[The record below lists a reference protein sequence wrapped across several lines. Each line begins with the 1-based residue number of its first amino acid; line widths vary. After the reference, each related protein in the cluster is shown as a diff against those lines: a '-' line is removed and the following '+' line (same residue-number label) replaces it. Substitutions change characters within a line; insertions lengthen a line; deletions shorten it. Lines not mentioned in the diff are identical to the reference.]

1 MTTAVAGLLAGLAIL
16 VGVVTEH
23 LGRGW
28 EQPAW
33 IPILD
38 LAVGW
43 SMVVAG
49 LVAAVA
55 RPRQVAGR
63 RLVIAGFLWFAG
75 TPEGGDT
82 APFAG
87 LAFAFQG
94 YYDLV
99 LVLIA
104 LSFAAR
110 WPARRSERAYL
121 VALAVVF
128 VVNTVV
134 RLAARSS
141 ELIGTDLLPIETGL
155 PMVAWADLIRS
166 AGVAFA
172 AVLIA
177 RRWFTASGPARRYL
191 GPVLLGGVATSAAA
205 AYGMSYPLAMLGA
218 VPPVP
223 DDLNVVLAWTAN
235 VVRILVPIGML
246 VGILRSQRA
255 RSAVAGALTGIVAG
269 PTVSTLGEALRQA
282 VGDPSLRIL
291 GWDAEAGGYRD
302 AAGGPAVPPA
312 ESETVAVTPVS
323 SDGVPLAVL
332 VHDPALDE
340 DPALVAS
347 GVALATLVMHNE
359 LLGHQVDRQLAEVRA
374 SRARIVEAGDEE
386 RRRIERD
393 LHDGVQQRLV
403 ALGLALRR
411 AAARNSADHDAA
423 DALARGAE
431 EALAVVE
438 DVRELARGIHPAI
451 LSEAGLASGLRA
463 LADRSPV
470 PVEVDARLDREPPP
484 TTAATAYFVAS
495 EALANVAKHAAATT
509 AWIRASDDDGV
520 LRVAVEDDG
529 RGGVDPAGSGLRGL
543 QDRVSALGGTFT
555 AAARPEGGT
564 VVTAS
569 IPLA

>member
-1 MTTAVAGLLAGLAIL
+1 MRTAVAGLVAGLAL
-16 VGVVTEH
+16 VVGLATEH

-28 EQPAW
+28 DQAAW

-43 SMVVAG
+43 SMVAAG
-49 LVAAVA
+49 LVASLA

-75 TPEGGDT
+75 TPQGGDT
-82 APFAG
+82 EPFG
-87 LAFAFQG
+87 WLAFAFQG
-94 YYDLV
+94 YFDLV

-104 LSFAAR
+104 LSFPAR
-110 WPARRSERAYL
+110 WPARRSERLYL
-121 VALAVVF
+121 AALAAVF
-128 VVNTVV
+128 VVNTVI
-134 RLAARSS
+134 RLAARSG
-141 ELIGTDLLPIETGL
+141 EVIGTDLLPIDAGL
-155 PMVAWADLIRS
+155 PMVAWADLTRS
-166 AGVAFA
+166 AGVAVAGLF
-172 AVLIA
+172 IA
-177 RRWFTASGPARRYL
+177 RRWSTASGPARRYL
-191 GPVLLGGVATSAAA
+191 GPVLLAGVATSAAA
-205 AYGMSYPLAMLGA
+205 AYGMWYPLSILGI
-218 VPPVP
+218 VPPTP
-223 DDLNVVLAWTAN
+223 AELAIGLAWTAN
-235 VVRILVPIGML
+235 VVRVLVPIGML
-246 VGILRSQRA
+246 VGILRSRGA
-255 RSAVAGALTGIVAG
+255 RSAVAGALTGIVGGA
-269 PTVSTLGEALRQA
+269 TVAALGAALRQA
-282 VGDPSLRIL
+282 LGDPSLRIL

-302 AAGGPAVPPA
+302 EAGDLVDPPEA
-312 ESETVAVTPVS
+312 TTTVAVTPIA
-323 SDGVPLAVL
+323 SDGVPLAVV
-332 VHDPALDE
+332 VHDAALDE

-347 GVALATLVMHNE
+347 GLALATLVMHNAQ
-359 LLGHQVDRQLAEVRA
+359 LGREVDRQLAEVRA
-374 SRARIVEAGDEE
+374 SRARIVAAGDDE

-411 AAARNSADHDAA
+411 AATRTGADANAA
-423 DALARGAE
+423 DALTRGAD

-470 PVEVDARLDREPPP
+470 VVEVDARLDREPPP

-509 AWIRASDDDGV
+509 AWIRASDGDGI
-520 LRVAVEDDG
+520 LKVAVEDDG

-555 AAARPEGGT
+555 AAARPGGGT

-569 IPLA
+569 IPLT

>member
-1 MTTAVAGLLAGLAIL
+1 VTTSLAGLVAGLALVVGL
-16 VGVVTEH
+16 VSEH

-28 EQPAW
+28 DQDAW

-38 LAVGW
+38 LAIGW
-43 SMVVAG
+43 SMVASG

-55 RPRQVAGR
+55 RPRQIAGR
-63 RLVIAGFLWFAG
+63 RLVLAGFLWFVG
-75 TPEGGDT
+75 TPQGGDNI
-82 APFAG
+82 PLGG

-94 YYDLV
+94 YFDLM

-104 LSFAAR
+104 LSFTAR
-110 WPARRSERAYL
+110 WPARRSDRAYL
-121 VALAVVF
+121 AALAAVF

-134 RLAARSS
+134 RLAARSGGS
-141 ELIGTDLLPIETGL
+141 SALL
-155 PMVAWADLIRS
+155 RS
-166 AGVAFA
+166 RQDSRSCVGGPRPVSGCRRPA
-172 AVLIA
+172 ARGPSLVHVV
-177 RRWFTASGPARRYL
+177 GPARRYL
-191 GPVLLGGVATSAAA
+191 DPVSWAAWPPRPAAA
-205 AYGMSYPLAMLGA
+205 TGCGTAVDARRRPTTPGDRDRLRLDIKRGPRPRAIGCSSASSVSRRALAVSGAMAGM
-218 VPPVP
+218 
-223 DDLNVVLAWTAN
+223 
-235 VVRILVPIGML
+235 
-246 VGILRSQRA
+246 
-255 RSAVAGALTGIVAG
+255 VAG
-269 PTVSTLGEALRQA
+269 PTRGAGSRAATGAGR
-282 VGDPSLRIL
+282 PSPRIL
-291 GWDAEAGGYRD
+291 GWDAEAGGYHD
-302 AAGGPAVPPA
+302 EAGDPALPP
-312 ESETVAVTPVS
+312 EVTDTTAVTPILY
-323 SDGVPLAVL
+323 DGAPLAIL
-332 VHDPALDE
+332 VHDPALDD

-347 GVALATLVMHNE
+347 GLALTTLVMHNE
-359 LLGHQVDRQLAEVRA
+359 RLGHEVDRQLAEVRA

-393 LHDGVQQRLV
+393 LHDGMQQRLV

-411 AAARNSADHDAA
+411 AAARPAADPDAA
-423 DALARGAE
+423 DALARGAD

-470 PVEVDARLDREPPP
+470 PVEVDGRLVREPPP
-484 TTAATAYFVAS
+484 TIAATAYFVVS

-509 AWIRASDDDGV
+509 AWIRASDGDGV

-555 AAARPEGGT
+555 AASRPEGGT

-569 IPLA
+569 IPLT